1 MGDNLRIRKLRLDL
15 IQVLNESRLPIE
27 IQKNTLELILCE
39 VNQIADKQIQREI
52 EESAKEESAKSEES
66 EEKE

>member
-39 VNQIADKQIQREI
+39 VNQIADKQIQKEM
-52 EESAKEESAKSEES
+52 EESAKAEES

>member
-15 IQVLNESRLPIE
+15 IQILNESRLPIE

-39 VNQIADKQIQREI
+39 VNQIADKQIQKEM
-52 EESAKEESAKSEES
+52 EESAKSEES

>member
-27 IQKNTLELILCE
+27 IQKNTLELILYE
-39 VNQIADKQIQREI
+39 VNQIADKQIQKEM
-52 EESAKEESAKSEES
+52 EESAKTEES

>member
-27 IQKNTLELILCE
+27 IQKNTLELILFE
-39 VNQIADKQIQREI
+39 VNQIADKQIQKEM
-52 EESAKEESAKSEES
+52 EESAKAEES

>member
-39 VNQIADKQIQREI
+39 VNQIADKQIQKEM
-52 EESAKEESAKSEES
+52 EESAKEESAKAEES
-66 EEKE
+66 EEQE

>member
-27 IQKNTLELILCE
+27 IQKNTLELILYE

>member
-15 IQVLNESRLPIE
+15 IQILNESRLPIE

-52 EESAKEESAKSEES
+52 EESAKEESAKAEES
-66 EEKE
+66 EEQE